1 MSLKVI
7 MKVWKSKMWILPCL
21 PNKALTYLNLIFFL
35 LNLPEFLYIE
45 VWFTDR
51 NSKRLEDKISVVLV
65 IN

>member
-1 MSLKVI
+1 

-21 PNKALTYLNLIFFL
+21 PNKALIYLNLNYFFL